1 MGKDMA
7 QLLDEIGRERLARII
22 ADEADEA
29 GQLRAVHPEDR
40 AKGIAVCNT
49 INAMGWFAGAML
61 GSWLATVVPADLT
74 LAGIELHLASNL
86 QAVFFISGVLRLIV
100 SLGLLRTFRET
111 RSVEPITHRQLVTEL
126 PFVKPFTDVFV
137 GRESRQ

>member
-1 MGKDMA
+1 MVWAG
-7 QLLDEIGRERLARII
+7 LALGLQNYVF
-22 ADEADEA
+22 D
-29 GQLRAVHPEDR
+29 AVRPEDR

-61 GSWLATVVPADLT
+61 GSWLATVVPAQFT
-74 LAGIELHLASNL
+74 LAGIEFSLASNL
-86 QAVFFISGVLRLIV
+86 QAVFFISGLLRLLV
-100 SLGLLRTFRET
+100 SFGLLRTFRET